1 MVCGR
6 LLGIIPR
13 LFADNGVTY
22 SLRLRLR
29 ILQPPPGVS
38 WAVQLGRSDLLA
50 PIVRTKDRLEFEIPL
65 ELVST
70 PGGDAK
76 VRGPAVQGPLGGR
89 FLYLASGTRA
99 GDAMSPWNRRAK
111 ISLETLPLAA
121 IRQQPVGS
129 TVVLEGE
136 IHGTAKDGG
145 PACAS
150 VPLLG
155 KAWVLAGS
163 AD

>member
-1 MVCGR
+1 MSAKSPAMSR
-6 LLGIIPR
+6 
-13 LFADNGVTY
+13 

-29 ILQPPPGVS
+29 IVEPPANVR
-38 WAVQLGRSDLLA
+38 WAVQLGRSDMLA
-50 PIVRTKDRLEFEIPL
+50 PVTRTKDRLEFEIPL

-70 PGGDAK
+70 PDGAAK

-111 ISLETLPLAA
+111 ISLETLPIAA
-121 IRQQPVGS
+121 ILQHPVGD
-129 TVVLEGE
+129 TVMLDGE

-155 KAWVLAGS
+155 KAWTLAKRTG
-163 AD
+163 